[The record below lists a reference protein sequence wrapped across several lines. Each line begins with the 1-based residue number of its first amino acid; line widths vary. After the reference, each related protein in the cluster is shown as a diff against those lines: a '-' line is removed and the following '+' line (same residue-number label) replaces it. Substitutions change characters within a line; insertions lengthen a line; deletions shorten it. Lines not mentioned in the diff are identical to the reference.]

1 MRQMRDRQRLALL
14 QKPFAGWVPALF
26 VVALSVA
33 TLGCIGCKGS
43 TAPQV
48 GVFPI
53 KVVALTS
60 DKVGIPK
67 AKVSI
72 NNKMLGETDQFGTFV
87 GTYRGK
93 VQDKIRIK
101 VEGAGQDNYM
111 IMTSRLRLRK
121 TAHGLAPA
129 EIKVEAFL
137 RQPPPDAETS
147 PNPPSGD
154 PNATANNAT
163 ASNTS
168 NSAPPSKGPDPTPER
183 PAPRPEER
191 GTDSPPIR
199 TPRPIGPETPPKPRI
214 SGKYR
219 IKVIANV
226 SGIQVF
232 KGKKPQGVI
241 RIPEGIVSV
250 KHTDK
255 SESPQ
260 PVTITL
266 KARKPWLYKT
276 PEVTRDVAINASQ
289 EEYEIRVDFEKAPPF
304 KIMAR
309 ANIAGIR
316 VSMGKD
322 KQEIADP
329 NNPVAFEYAG
339 KPKTLILVFVPADRK
354 VKPRRITKKVTLEA
368 GKFEYT
374 ADTAEFKAPE
384 PAAAPRDPEPPVRD
398 REPAVATRDP
408 EPPARDREPAVAVR
422 DREPAAA
429 TRDPE
434 PTAREPVATRDP
446 ATATRDP
453 EPVAPLPIRE
463 PAKTFSGKF
472 AITVTS
478 TAKGAVYKNGRKV
491 GSISSDGGSYVVKHT
506 DKSSS
511 PKPIT
516 IKVRAAKADA
526 FKKRDAE
533 QEVALEAGRETYTTE
548 IQFEKRPGIVIKA
561 YANQKGTR
569 VSLKGKPQGEIV
581 EVEKPLSMDYDGS
594 PRGSLTVL
602 FVPPGNSF
610 KPRKVTKTVRLQ
622 SGVFE
627 YEVRAEFSEVDTG
640 SEVTLKPNCF
650 RRSKGKKRVVVL
662 KASAGTAF
670 SLKSSEGV
678 DCEGESLSKTGK
690 AGLIKVQMPT
700 GFVRVIAQFPD
711 GAKSEKTFEVGDD
724 GGNMTVSFSQGGKRC
739 NLDRIQAKIRNS
751 IFLEEE
757 EVGCLRN
764 VQKSNSQHFSAH
776 TSLSRFY
783 CHKRAY
789 KNGISVLDELYKDP
803 SNRFQPY
810 PAMSLGIEYS
820 RCKSYDRS
828 LDLLRQAERTAN
840 RFASA
845 DKYVNQKSLYK
856 ALAEVYERRYYSKK
870 NITDLRRSLKSFE
883 RLGDILRGDDEDKSY
898 AQKNITRLKSLLSKR
913 GGLEE

>member
-1 MRQMRDRQRLALL
+1 MTQMRDRQRLALL
-14 QKPFAGWVPALF
+14 QKPFAGWVLALF
-26 VVALSVA
+26 VVASSVA
-33 TLGCIGCKGS
+33 TLGCKGS

-72 NNKMLGETDQFGTFV
+72 NNTMLGETDQFGTFV

-147 PNPPSGD
+147 PNPPPNPPPAD
-154 PNATANNAT
+154 PNATGNASNAT
-163 ASNTS
+163 ASNTGS
-168 NSAPPSKGPDPTPER
+168 NQATVPSKGPDPTPER
-183 PAPRPEER
+183 PPPPAEER

-199 TPRPIGPETPPKPRI
+199 TPRPVGPETPPKPRI

-226 SGIQVF
+226 SGIQVL

-250 KHTDK
+250 KHVDK

-276 PEVTRDVAINASQ
+276 PEVTRDVALNVSQ

-309 ANIAGIR
+309 ANIPGIR

-329 NNPVAFEYAG
+329 NNPVAFEYTG
-339 KPKTLILVFVPADRK
+339 KPKTLTLVFVPADRK
-354 VKPRRITKKVTLEA
+354 VKPRRITKKVQLEA

-384 PAAAPRDPEPPVRD
+384 PAAAPRDPEPP
-398 REPAVATRDP
+398 
-408 EPPARDREPAVAVR
+408 ARDREPAVAVR

-434 PTAREPVATRDP
+434 PPARDRDP
-446 ATATRDP
+446 AVAVRDREP
-453 EPVAPLPIRE
+453 AARDSEPVVPVLTRE

-526 FKKRDAE
+526 FKKRDVE
-533 QEVALEAGRETYTTE
+533 QEVALEAGRETYTSE

-569 VSLKGKPQGEIV
+569 ISLKGKPQGEIV
-581 EVEKPLSMDYDGS
+581 EPEKPLSIDYDGS

-690 AGLIKVQMPT
+690 AGLIKVQMPA

-711 GAKSEKTFEVGDD
+711 GAKSEKTFEVADG

-757 EVGCLRN
+757 EVACLRN
-764 VQKSNSQHFSAH
+764 VQKSNSQYFSAH

-803 SNRFQPY
+803 RNRFQPY

-840 RFASA
+840 RFAAA

-883 RLGDILRGDDEDKSY
+883 RLGDILRGDDDDKSY